1 MTSVGIREL
10 KNNLSRYLARV
21 KRGQEVVVTERGK
34 PIARLVKEPPEKSAA
49 RKGLEELAAKG
60 LVTMPERERRK
71 DVPPP
76 LKVAGKPLSQI
87 VIEDRG

>member
-1 MTSVGIREL
+1 MTSVGIREFMA
-10 KNNLSRYLARV
+10 NVRRYLKSVEA
-21 KRGQEVVVTERGK
+21 GQEVMVTRNGR
-34 PIARLVKEPPEKSAA
+34 PIARLVKESGGKSPG
-49 RKGLEELAAKG
+49 RKRLEELAAKG

-76 LKVAGKPLSQI
+76 LKVPGKPLSQI